1 MKECEKYLE
10 LLPEFLEGALEGD
23 EAAEVALHLGDCA
36 DCRDE
41 LGFVRN
47 LTAAARRLPQPRP
60 DHAAVLRM
68 TEATRA
74 TQARPR
80 GTEYGPV
87 LSVEDLADYLRV
99 DIETLEPYLA
109 DIPCFELGGK
119 LLFRRETVEG
129 WIRQREQT
137 VSLGFGAVGGGRVT
151 VPECVGMQTGGAQW
165 TL

>member
-1 MKECEKYLE
+1 MKECEKYVE
-10 LLPEFLEGALEGD
+10 LLPEFLEGALEGN
-23 EAAEVALHLGDCA
+23 EAAEVALHLGECA
-36 DCRDE
+36 ECRDE

-47 LTAAARRLPQPRP
+47 LTTAARQMPQPRP
-60 DHAAVLRM
+60 DDTAVLRI
-68 TEATRA
+68 TEAIRA

-80 GTEYGPV
+80 GTGYGPV

-99 DIETLEPYLA
+99 DLETLEPYLA

-129 WIRQREQT
+129 WVRQREQA
-137 VSLGFGAVGGGRVT
+137 VNLGFGAAGGDRAT
-151 VPECVGMQTGGAQW
+151 VQECVGIQTGGGQW